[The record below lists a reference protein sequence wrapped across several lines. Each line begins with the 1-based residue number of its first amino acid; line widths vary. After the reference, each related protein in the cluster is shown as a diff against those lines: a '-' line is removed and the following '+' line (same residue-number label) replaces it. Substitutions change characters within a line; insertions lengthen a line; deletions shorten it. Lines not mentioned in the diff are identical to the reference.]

1 MVTNVTFSFL
11 FLGYKKQSLSQAL
24 NKSGA
29 TKYIGKSGIK
39 KRKKSRKLQIT
50 TGTRGAEK

>member
-29 TKYIGKSGIK
+29 TKYIGKSVIK

-50 TGTRGAEK
+50 TGIRDAEK